1 MSAGQGT
8 EAFREELIRLRMA
21 GGLIGNRVSIGRADR
36 DRPLPLSFGQ
46 RQLWFLNQL
55 DPEGPEY
62 LVPLVLRL
70 RGPLDEPALRRV
82 WGELVARHEILRT
95 RYEVV
100 GGEPTQVV
108 LPPEPPLWTV
118 VEFGDLPPEER
129 EAAATARAEQDA
141 LIPFNLEHDLPLRIT
156 LLRIGAT
163 EHLMV
168 AVFHHIA
175 SDAISQEV
183 LLTELGALYA
193 AFTAGRPS
201 PLPAVT
207 VQYADYAAWQQE
219 WQSDNALEH
228 HLWWWRNALADLPRL
243 DLPTDRPRPA
253 VRRWHGAAVP
263 FSVRSETVGAL
274 DVLAKEHNATPFMV
288 LLTAFQCLLAR
299 YTGQD
304 DVAVGTV
311 ASGRTHPDLTR
322 MLGYVINNL
331 VLRMRIEGSPS
342 FQDMLVR
349 NRINVLEAF
358 DHQAVPF
365 ARLVDEIQPE
375 RDMSVTPLFQVAF
388 TMHGVPANG
397 VEVAG
402 LRIDHVD
409 LSRQVAKFDLAMQIA
424 ELPDGGLGGQIE
436 YSTDLFDAATVRRL
450 AEHFTR
456 LLDSIAADPGTSV
469 RELDFLL
476 DEEFEVL
483 TGEPVDQVA
492 GPNRPVRAVFEEQ
505 VSRTPDA
512 VAVVCGTAELTYA
525 ELNGRAN
532 RLAHHLRALG
542 VGAESL
548 VGVCLERGDDLVPAL
563 VGVTKSGAGYLPLDP
578 AYPADRLRF
587 MVSDAAASVVVTT
600 SRHLDMVRDIH
611 AGTVVVLDDDA
622 RVLEALPE
630 TDPEPAGSPGDL
642 AYVIYTSGSTGRPK
656 GVCVTNGN
664 VLRLF
669 TSSRRHYG
677 FDGNDVWSMFH
688 SYAFDV
694 SVWEMWGALL
704 HGGRLVVVP
713 FDVSRSPDDFIDLL
727 VANRVTILSQTPSA
741 FRSLVTAAGLDDP
754 RLAGLALRAVVF
766 AGEKLELSDLAPWVD
781 RFGCA
786 EPELINMYGITE
798 TTVHSTF
805 HRLVEG
811 DFAPGAGNPIGYPLD
826 DTRILLLD
834 QHRELVPIGLP
845 GEMYVGGPG
854 VTRGYLNRPEL
865 TEQRFVTGV
874 LDEERFYRSGDLA
887 RRMPDGSLQFLGR
900 IDHQVKLRGFRIELG
915 EIVSALAE
923 HPSVRDAVVVLR
935 EDEPGDKR
943 LVAYL
948 VPAGAAVID
957 PGELRTLL
965 GRTLPDYMVPSAFV
979 SMAKFPLTTNGKL
992 DQRALPSPDESAIRS
1007 DVEVVAPRT
1016 VTETRIAAVWRE
1028 VLGIDTLGVHDGFF
1042 DLGGDSIRAVALVGM
1057 LKVNGF
1063 TVAVRDVFEHRTIA
1077 RLAEFVDGETN
1088 PAPATR
1094 LVQPFELIS
1103 QADRAL
1109 VGPGVVDAYP
1119 LSKVQAGML
1128 VEMLVGGSDN
1138 IYHNVCSFKITD
1150 EHPFSE
1156 QALRDASASLVERH
1170 EILRTSLDA
1179 IGYSVPMQL
1188 VHATAEMPIG
1198 SRDLRGMDTAAQTAV
1213 LHEFTAQERATL
1225 FDVAAPPLL
1234 RYFVHVV
1241 DDGWWISI
1249 TECHVILEGWS
1260 YHSLL
1265 MELLTAYH
1273 QIRAGGQVEAPP
1285 MPEVRFADY
1294 VAAELESLESTES
1307 REYWRD
1313 IVARH
1318 PKFELPSAW
1327 RGEGV
1332 PRESYRLELPCADI
1346 MGDLRAVAKK
1356 ADVSLKSVLHS
1367 AYLKVM
1373 STLTDEATMFTGLVC
1388 DARPE
1393 ILGADRVHGMY
1404 LNTVPFPFTRS
1415 AGTWRELVQET
1426 FAGHVGLWPH
1436 RRFPLPEIHREAGAA
1451 ERLID
1456 TFFIYLDF
1464 HVIDTGHVDPE
1475 SVIDD
1480 SPNEFALTIAAMSD
1494 VILLHTNTEVLTK
1507 ENGERLIAM
1516 YRSVLEAMILDLDG
1530 DAHVTFLPEAERRT
1544 LLTEWNRTERPLSDE
1559 GVVERFRE
1567 FVRVTPNA
1575 VAVVDETHRLTYEE
1589 LARRA
1594 SAVSEC
1600 LTGDEPGSL
1609 VAILDDPGARFV
1621 AAVLGVMGAGHAY
1634 LPLDPA
1640 VPVGRTAK
1648 LLSGSGAGI
1657 LLVGPDHR
1665 EHAVAATA
1673 GLAVRVRVLGEAEH
1687 PHDEWVPQ
1695 SPPDGELGLA
1705 YVIYTSGSTG
1715 LPKGAMVHRRGMVN
1729 HLLAKVEDL
1738 DMGECDVVV
1747 QNAPLTFDV
1756 SVWQM
1761 LAPLIV
1767 GGQVRVV
1774 SKVHAADPAELFSR
1788 VEHERVSIL
1797 EVVPSLLRAALDGW
1811 DAGVPVPDLAGL
1823 RWLLVTGEALPPELC
1838 VRWFAR
1844 FPCVEMV
1851 NAYGPTECSDD
1862 VTHAF
1867 LTSGTAFD
1875 RPLVPI
1881 GKAIRNTRLYVLD
1894 VHRQPVPV
1902 GILGELHVGGAGV
1915 GHGYL
1920 HDPER
1925 TARAFVVDP
1934 FSADPGHLLYRTGDR
1949 VRHRPDG
1956 QLEFVGRRDNQVKI
1970 RGQRIELGELEA
1982 ALMGAPGVRD
1992 AAAKVDQARL
2002 VGYVVGDI
2010 DTGSVR
2016 EHIGAILPDHLVPS
2030 ALVVLDALPLTPN
2043 GKVDRKALPAP
2054 DRASVAATAP
2064 VAPRSETEARLA
2076 EVWSKVLGLG
2086 EIGVEDDFFALGG
2099 DSIRTLNLVSALRSG
2114 GFAVSVRD
2122 VFEHRTIAGLAGLLA
2137 AGPNPAGERALAWL
2151 RPKGNR
2157 PALYCAHPQGG
2168 SGHWLVPLA
2177 DHIGTDGSVAVF
2189 EAPASIGDRPVDL
2202 GELSARY
2209 LREMSAE
2216 GPFFLLGWS
2225 SGATLA
2231 WEMGRQLAAAGTPA
2245 TAVVLIDPI
2254 GDPATAVSPVRK
2266 DWLTERLAEL
2276 FDQGVPPA
2284 DDEFAGLLAIAGL
2297 SPAESD
2303 VDTIRRQVDR
2313 TRMLTAAMY
2322 TYRYPSITTPV
2333 HLVVTDECA
2342 HEKHGVL
2349 RDQSY
2354 ATYLA
2359 RWHELAAGGLR
2370 VHRVAGDH
2378 DGILQPSR
2386 AAELA
2391 ELIDTVM
2398 TEEGIRWTH

>member
-1 MSAGQGT
+1 MSAGHDT
-8 EAFREELIRLRMA
+8 EAYREELIRRRMA
-21 GGLIGNRVSIGRADR
+21 GGPIGNRVSIRRADR
-36 DRPLPLSFGQ
+36 DKPLPLSFGQ

-55 DPEGPEY
+55 DPDSPEY

-70 RGPLDEPALRRV
+70 RGPLEEPVLRRT

-108 LPPEPPLWTV
+108 LPPEPPKWTV
-118 VEFGDLPPEER
+118 VDFDDLPPEDR
-129 EAAATARAEQDA
+129 ESAAMARAEQEA
-141 LIPFNLEHDLPLRIT
+141 LVPFNLERDLPLRLT
-156 LLRIGAT
+156 LLRVGTT

-175 SDAISQEV
+175 SDATSQE
-183 LLTELGALYA
+183 LLLAELAALYA
-193 AFTAGRPS
+193 AFQAGKPS
-201 PLPAVT
+201 PLPAVS

-219 WQSDNALEH
+219 WQSDKALEH

-253 VRRWHGAAVP
+253 VRRWHGASVP
-263 FSVRSETVGAL
+263 FGVRAETVRVL
-274 DVLAKEHNATPFMV
+274 DVLAKDNNATPFMV

-311 ASGRTHPDLTR
+311 ASGRTHPDLTK
-322 MLGYVINNL
+322 MCGYVINNL
-331 VLRMRIEGSPS
+331 VLRMRVEGSPS

-349 NRINVLEAF
+349 NRINILEAF

-365 ARLVDEIQPE
+365 ARLVDELQPE

-388 TMHGVPANG
+388 TMHDVPVDG
-397 VEVAG
+397 SGVAG

-409 LSRQVAKFDLAMQIA
+409 LSWQVAKFDLAMQIA
-424 ELPDGGLGGQIE
+424 ELPDGALGGQIE
-436 YSTDLFDAATVRRL
+436 YSTDLFDADTMRRM

-456 LLDSIAADPGTSV
+456 LLDSIAENPGTAV

-476 DEEFEVL
+476 DEELEILLDDTAASVV
-483 TGEPVDQVA
+483 EPDRC
-492 GPNRPVRAVFEEQ
+492 PRALFEEQ

-512 VAVVCGTAELTYA
+512 VAVVCAGAELTYA
-525 ELNGRAN
+525 ELNERAN
-532 RLAHHLRALG
+532 RLAHYLRELG

-548 VGVCLERGDDLVPAL
+548 VGVCLERGDDLVPTL
-563 VGVTKSGAGYLPLDP
+563 LGVTKSGAGYLPLDP

-587 MVSDAAASVVVTT
+587 MVSDAATPIVVTT
-600 SRHLDMVRDIH
+600 SRHLAMVRDIH

-622 RVLEALPE
+622 KIIGSRRAAN
-630 TDPEPAGSPGDL
+630 PEPMGEPDDL

-656 GVCVTNGN
+656 GVCVTNRN

-669 TSSRRHYG
+669 TSSQRHYG

-727 VANRVTILSQTPSA
+727 VADQVTILSQTPSA
-741 FRSLVTAAGLDDP
+741 FRALVTAAELDDP
-754 RLAGLALRAVVF
+754 RLARLALRAVVF

-786 EPELINMYGITE
+786 EPTLINMYGITE

-805 HRLVEG
+805 HRLVEN
-811 DFAPGAGNPIGYPLD
+811 DFEPGAGNPIGYPLD
-826 DTRILLLD
+826 DTRIHLLD
-834 QHRELVPIGLP
+834 QHRKLVPIGLP

-865 TEQRFVTGV
+865 TEQRFVTGLV
-874 LDEERFYRSGDLA
+874 GGERLYRSGDLA
-887 RRMPDGSLQFLGR
+887 RRLPDGSLQFLGR

-915 EIVSALAE
+915 EIISALAE

-935 EDEPGDKR
+935 EDKPGDKR

-948 VPAGAAVID
+948 VPSGPAVLD

-965 GRTLPDYMVPSAFV
+965 GRSLPDYMIPSAFV
-979 SMAKFPLTTNGKL
+979 SLARLPLTTNGKL
-992 DQRALPSPDESAIRS
+992 DQRALPSPDETAIRS
-1007 DVEVVAPRT
+1007 DVSVVAPRT

-1028 VLGIDTLGVHDGFF
+1028 VLGITTLGVHDGFF

-1057 LKVNGF
+1057 LKVHGF
-1063 TVAVRDVFEHRTIA
+1063 AVAVRDVFEHRTVA
-1077 RLAEFVDGETN
+1077 RLAEFLDEGTN
-1088 PAPATR
+1088 PAPTAK

-1103 QADRAL
+1103 EADRAL
-1109 VGPGVVDAYP
+1109 VAPEVVDAYP

-1138 IYHNVCSFKITD
+1138 IYHNVCTFKITD

-1156 QALRDASASLVERH
+1156 QALREAAASLVERH

-1179 IGYSVPMQL
+1179 VGFSVPMQL
-1188 VHATAEMPIG
+1188 VHATAEMPVG
-1198 SRDLRGMDTAAQTAV
+1198 TRDLRGRDTATQTAV
-1213 LHEFTAQERATL
+1213 LHGFTAQERATL
-1225 FDVAAPPLL
+1225 FDLAVPPLL

-1273 QIRAGGQVEAPP
+1273 QVRDGKPVEARS
-1285 MPEVRFADY
+1285 MPDVRYVDY
-1294 VAAELESLESTES
+1294 VAAELESLESAET
-1307 REYWRD
+1307 RAYWRD
-1313 IVARH
+1313 VVAKH

-1327 RGEGV
+1327 RGDDV

-1356 ADVSLKSVLHS
+1356 ADVSLKSVLHA

-1373 STLTDEATMFTGLVC
+1373 GTLTDEATMFTGLVC
-1388 DARPE
+1388 DTRPE
-1393 ILGADRVHGMY
+1393 ILGAERVHGMY
-1404 LNTVPFPFTRS
+1404 LNTVPFPFDRS
-1415 AGTWRELVQET
+1415 AKTWRELVQQT
-1426 FAGHVGLWPH
+1426 FAGHVDLWPH
-1436 RRFPLPEIHREAGAA
+1436 RRFPLPEIHREAGAT
-1451 ERLID
+1451 ERLVD

-1464 HVIDTGHVDPE
+1464 HVVDTGHVDPE

-1480 SPNEFALTIAAMSD
+1480 SPNEFALTVAAMGD
-1494 VILLHTNTEVLTK
+1494 VILLHTDTDTLGK
-1507 ENGERLIAM
+1507 ESGERLIAM
-1516 YRSVLEAMILDLDG
+1516 YRSVLEAMIFDLDG
-1530 DAHVTFLPEAERRT
+1530 DAHVTFLPEAERR
-1544 LLTEWNRTERPLSDE
+1544 LVLTEWNRTEQPLSDD
-1559 GVVERFRE
+1559 GVVDRFRE
-1567 FVRVTPNA
+1567 FCRMTPNA
-1575 VAVVDETHRLTYEE
+1575 VAVVEETRRLTYQE

-1594 SAVSEC
+1594 SAVSKD
-1600 LTGDEPGSL
+1600 LTGNQADSL
-1609 VAILDDPGARFV
+1609 VAILDDPGARFI
-1621 AAVLGVMGAGHAY
+1621 AAVVGVLGAGRAY

-1640 VPVGRTAK
+1640 VPVHRTAK
-1648 LLSGSGAGI
+1648 LLADSGVRT
-1657 LLVGPDHR
+1657 LLVGPDHY

-1673 GLAVRVRVLGEAEH
+1673 DLAVRLRVLDDAEH
-1687 PHDEWVPQ
+1687 PIEEWVTQ
-1695 SPPDGELGLA
+1695 SPLDGDLGLA

-1715 LPKGAMVHRRGMVN
+1715 QPKGAMVHRRGMVN

-1738 DMGECDVVV
+1738 DMTECDTVV

-1774 SKVHAADPAELFSR
+1774 SKAHAADPAELFAR
-1788 VEHERVSIL
+1788 VERERVSIL

-1811 DAGVPVPDLAGL
+1811 DAGLPAPDLSGL

-1838 VRWFAR
+1838 LRWFSR
-1844 FPCVEMV
+1844 FRGVDVV

-1862 VTHAF
+1862 VTHAIF
-1867 LTSGTAFD
+1867 TSETVFD
-1875 RPLVPI
+1875 RPQVPI
-1881 GKAIRNTRLYVLD
+1881 GKAIRNTKLYVLD
-1894 VHRQPVPV
+1894 IHRQPVPV
-1902 GILGELHVGGAGV
+1902 GIPGELYVGGVGV

-1920 HDPER
+1920 NDPER
-1925 TARAFVVDP
+1925 TAHSFVVDP
-1934 FSADPGHLLYRTGDR
+1934 FSTDPGHVLYRTGDR
-1949 VRHRPDG
+1949 VRYRSDS
-1956 QLEFVGRRDNQVKI
+1956 QLEFIGRRDNQVKI
-1970 RGQRIELGELEA
+1970 RGQRIELGEVEA
-1982 ALMGAPGVRD
+1982 ALLGAPGVRD
-1992 AAAKVDQARL
+1992 AAAKVAAGRL
-2002 VGYVVGDI
+2002 VGYVVGVI
-2010 DTGSVR
+2010 DADAVR
-2016 EHIGAILPDHLVPS
+2016 RHIGGILPDHLVPS
-2030 ALVVLDALPLTPN
+2030 ALVVLDVLPLTAN
-2043 GKVDRKALPAP
+2043 GKVDRVALPAP
-2054 DRASVAATAP
+2054 DRAALAASAP
-2064 VAPRSETEARLA
+2064 VAPRNETEVGLA
-2076 EVWSKVLGLG
+2076 KVWSAVLGL
-2086 EIGVEDDFFALGG
+2086 EDIGVEDDFFALGG

-2114 GFAVSVRD
+2114 GFSLSVRD
-2122 VFEHRTIAGLAGLLA
+2122 VFEHRTIAGLAELVA
-2137 AGPNPAGERALAWL
+2137 KGPDSAGEQALAWL
-2151 RPKGNR
+2151 KPRGNR
-2157 PALYCAHPQGG
+2157 PSLYCAHPQGG
-2168 SGHWLVPLA
+2168 SGHWFVPLA
-2177 DHIGTDGSVAVF
+2177 DRMGADDSVAVF

-2202 GELSARY
+2202 GELGARY
-2209 LREMSAE
+2209 VHEMPAQE
-2216 GPFFLLGWS
+2216 RFFLLGWS

-2231 WEMGRQLAAAGTPA
+2231 WEMAAQLASAGRPA
-2245 TAVVLIDPI
+2245 SAVILIDPI
-2254 GDPATAVSPVRK
+2254 GDPAMAVHPVEN
-2266 DWLTERLAEL
+2266 DWLTERLAQLFEL
-2276 FDQGVPPA
+2276 GVPTA
-2284 DDEFAGLLAIAGL
+2284 DEEFTGLLAIAGL
-2297 SPAESD
+2297 SIADSD
-2303 VDTIRRQVDR
+2303 VRTIRRQVDR
-2313 TRMLTAAMY
+2313 TRMLTSAMY
-2322 TYRYPSITTPV
+2322 TYRYSSTTTPV
-2333 HLVVTDECA
+2333 HLVITDECA
-2342 HEKHGVL
+2342 NEKHGVL
-2349 RDQSY
+2349 REQSY
-2354 ATYLA
+2354 PSYLD
-2359 RWHELAAGGLR
+2359 RWTELATRGLH
-2370 VHRVAGDH
+2370 VHRVTGDH

-2391 ELIDTVM
+2391 ELIGTVM
-2398 TEEGIRWTH
+2398 NEEGAR